1 MPEDMKRAQAA
12 AAAAGAGSGSASQGQ
27 KAAASA
33 PQLVK
38 VPVAHS
44 VSPERASSTPAQK
57 SPLVMA
63 VPCLCLPMWS
73 SCQAPG

>member
-12 AAAAGAGSGSASQGQ
+12 AAAAGAGAGSAGQGQ

-33 PQLVK
+33 VPQLVK

-44 VSPERASSTPAQK
+44 MSPERASSTPAQK

-63 VPCLCLPMWS
+63 FSVYAC
-73 SCQAPG
+73 PG